1 MRASRTCFPSL
12 RSPLAPLSHGK
23 AGGDGGTW
31 EQRSGRKV
39 IMVVYSFPPRAE
51 KPGGQE
57 PPKRIFFHLW
67 EAPITGAWGAH
78 QIWNVPRD

>member
-1 MRASRTCFPSL
+1 
-12 RSPLAPLSHGK
+12 
-23 AGGDGGTW
+23 
-31 EQRSGRKV
+31 
-39 IMVVYSFPPRAE
+39 MVVYSFPPRAE